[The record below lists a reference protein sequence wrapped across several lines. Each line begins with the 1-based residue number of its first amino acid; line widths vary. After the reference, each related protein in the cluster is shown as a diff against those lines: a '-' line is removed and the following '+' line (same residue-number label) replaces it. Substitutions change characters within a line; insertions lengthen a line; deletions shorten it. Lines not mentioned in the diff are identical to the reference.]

1 LLFDERQQQG
11 PVSSPVS
18 MIIAEMPVSLSPAW
32 IARWIGAAPRH
43 RGNKDAWPF
52 KQPNRGMAKI
62 VAGNNSP

>member
-1 LLFDERQQQG
+1 
-11 PVSSPVS
+11 